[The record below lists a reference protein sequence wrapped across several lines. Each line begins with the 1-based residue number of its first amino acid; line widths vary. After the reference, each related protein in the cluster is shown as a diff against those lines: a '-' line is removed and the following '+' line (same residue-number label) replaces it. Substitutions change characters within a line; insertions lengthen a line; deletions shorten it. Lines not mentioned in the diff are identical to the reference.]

1 MKTISKA
8 ILTTTAALS
17 VCSIASA
24 QHFDPEHRHSIEI
37 SAGIPPLHAQLGFDA
52 NHLRYES
59 GIDSKRIAIPSVNLG
74 YTFCIS
80 EMWDINAVFNYSTA
94 IYSMSQYGIKTTAG
108 TANADGTVREYN
120 EYDFLGKPESS
131 WTAVY
136 PAYSLMADARF
147 KWYRSES
154 VRLYSALG
162 VGVSYLQKPDS
173 WLPTPYITP
182 VGINFGKNHIYGM
195 AELNVS
201 SAATG
206 LLIGCGCRF

>member
-1 MKTISKA
+1 MKTMTKA
-8 ILTTTAALS
+8 ILTVAAALS
-17 VCSIASA
+17 VCSMASA

-52 NHLRYES
+52 YHLRYES

-94 IYSMSQYGIKTTAG
+94 IYSMSQYGIKT
-108 TANADGTVREYN
+108 
-120 EYDFLGKPESS
+120 S

-206 LLIGCGCRF
+206 LLIGCGWRF